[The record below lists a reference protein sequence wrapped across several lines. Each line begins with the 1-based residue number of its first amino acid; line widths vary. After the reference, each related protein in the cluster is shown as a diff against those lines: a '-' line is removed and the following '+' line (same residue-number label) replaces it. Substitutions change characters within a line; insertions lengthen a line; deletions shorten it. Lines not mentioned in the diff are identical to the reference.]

1 MNNSEL
7 IGFENLLGRKV
18 LEDPR
23 IIAATNKIKIAVE
36 EYEACLVA
44 VAIEQGLVKE
54 DYDKKEIH

>member
-1 MNNSEL
+1 MKEETL
-7 IGFENLLGRKV
+7 VGFENLLGRKV

-44 VAIEQGLVKE
+44 VAIEQGLVKDNYSKE
-54 DYDKKEIH
+54 EIH